1 MKNYLILIILLFSV
15 KGIAQNAS
23 KETFQK
29 NKYELALSYLK
40 KSEYVKALDLFSLAS
55 KIKPESEIGQES
67 LKEIDTLKEILR
79 KDVLEKVSGTWLVT
93 GDKPI
98 WTLKANED
106 FKNQKVDKLVEVA
119 QDKIL
124 FYEQDRKSKVKTLVK
139 TEDLLYFND
148 DRSDSLYSAFILSDG
163 RVWDCLLNDDNKVM
177 RAINIG
183 KYGKKGVKKIT
194 ENNSEV
200 YFIREK

>member
-1 MKNYLILIILLFSV
+1 MKNYLILVILLFSV

-79 KDVLEKVSGTWLVT
+79 KDVLEKISGTWLVT

-106 FKNQKVDKLVEVA
+106 FKKQKVDKLVEVA

>member
-79 KDVLEKVSGTWLVT
+79 KDVLEKISGTWLVT

-98 WTLKANED
+98 WTIKANED

>member
-1 MKNYLILIILLFSV
+1 MKNYLFLIVLLFSA
-15 KGIAQNAS
+15 KSIAQNAS

-67 LKEIDTLKEILR
+67 LREIDTLKEILR
-79 KDVLEKVSGTWLVT
+79 KDVLEKISGTWLVT
-93 GDKPI
+93 GDKPS
-98 WTLKANED
+98 WTVTAHED
-106 FKNQKVDKLVEVA
+106 FKKQKVDKLVEIA

-124 FYEQDRKSKVKTLVK
+124 FYERDRKSKVKTLVK

-163 RVWDCLLNDDNKVM
+163 RIWDCVLNEDSKVM
-177 RAINIG
+177 RAINIA
-183 KYGKKGVKKIT
+183 KYGKKGVQKIT
-194 ENNSEV
+194 ENNPEV
-200 YFIREK
+200 YFIRTM

>member
-15 KGIAQNAS
+15 KSIAQNAT

-40 KSEYVKALDLFSLAS
+40 KSEYVKALDLFSVVS
-55 KIKPESEIGQES
+55 KIKPENEIGQES

-79 KDVLEKVSGTWLVT
+79 KDILEKISGTWLVT

-98 WTLKANED
+98 WTVTAHED

-124 FYEQDRKSKVKTLVK
+124 FYEQDRKSKVKTLIK
-139 TEDLLYFND
+139 TEDLLYFNT

-163 RVWDCLLNDDNKVM
+163 RVWDCLLNEDNKVM
-177 RAINIG
+177 RAINIA

-194 ENNSEV
+194 ENNPEV
-200 YFIREK
+200 YFVRTK

>member
-15 KGIAQNAS
+15 KSIAQNAS

-55 KIKPESEIGQES
+55 KIKPENKIGQES
-67 LKEIDTLKEILR
+67 LREIDTLKEILR
-79 KDVLEKVSGTWLVT
+79 KDVLEKISGTWLVT

-98 WTLKANED
+98 WTVKTSEN
-106 FKNQKVDKLVEVA
+106 FNNQKVDKLVEVA

-124 FYEQDRKSKVKTLVK
+124 FYEQDRASKVKKLIK
-139 TEDLLYFND
+139 TEDLLYFNT
-148 DRSDSLYSAFILSDG
+148 DRADSLYSAFILSDG
-163 RVWDCLLNDDNKVM
+163 RVWDCIFDEDIRIM
-177 RAINIG
+177 RAINIA
-183 KYGKKGVKKIT
+183 KHGKKGIQKIT
-194 ENNSEV
+194 ENNPEV
-200 YFIREK
+200 YFVRMK

>member
-1 MKNYLILIILLFSV
+1 MKNYLILIVLLFSA
-15 KGIAQNAS
+15 KSIAQNAS

-40 KSEYVKALDLFSLAS
+40 KSEYIKALDLFSLAS

-67 LKEIDTLKEILR
+67 LREIDTLKEILR
-79 KDVLEKVSGTWLVT
+79 KDVLEKISGTWLVT

-106 FKNQKVDKLVEVA
+106 FKNQKVDKLVEIA

-124 FYEQDRKSKVKTLVK
+124 FYERDRKSKVKTLVK

-163 RVWDCLLNDDNKVM
+163 RIWDCLLNEDSKVM
-177 RAINIG
+177 RAINIA

-194 ENNSEV
+194 ENNPEV
-200 YFIREK
+200 YFIRTQ

>member
-15 KGIAQNAS
+15 KSIAQNAS

-29 NKYELALSYLK
+29 NKYELAHSYLK

-55 KIKPESEIGQES
+55 KIKPENEIGQES

-79 KDVLEKVSGTWLVT
+79 KDVLEKISGTWLVT

-98 WTLKANED
+98 WTVKAGED

-163 RVWDCLLNDDNKVM
+163 RVWDCILNDNDKVM
-177 RAINIG
+177 RAINIA

-194 ENNSEV
+194 ENNPEV
-200 YFIREK
+200 YFVRAK

>member
-79 KDVLEKVSGTWLVT
+79 KDVLEKISGTWLVT

>member
-15 KGIAQNAS
+15 KSIAQNAS

-29 NKYELALSYLK
+29 NKYDLAHSYLK

-55 KIKPESEIGQES
+55 KIKPENEIGQES

-79 KDVLEKVSGTWLVT
+79 KEVLEKLSGTWLVT

-98 WTLKANED
+98 WTVKAGED
-106 FKNQKVDKLVEVA
+106 FKNQKVDKLVEVV

-163 RVWDCLLNDDNKVM
+163 RVWDCILNEDHKVM
-177 RAINIG
+177 RAINIA

-194 ENNSEV
+194 ENNPEI
-200 YFIREK
+200 YFIRAK